1 MNIKDIQLN
10 GSNLCNVEC
19 MDKNAVLHPETC
31 VSQVL
36 INNGSTQTLSDWLAG
51 DTESASGFDDYTNLL
66 DWLNTNY
73 PINITLPVATDTT
86 LGILK
91 VDTSDNILNINEGT
105 LSFDKEALDIPVI
118 NNATISNS
126 GTIKLGNSTQLN
138 TALVDYSI
146 TGQIQDSYSYDEH
159 NGHVFAFPLRVDSE
173 NRAAVTI
180 PTKLFTGNKS
190 ITLPDWTFDWS
201 KKVINVDTSSTETS
215 GVETNY
221 VLLGNKNNNTS
232 NGELGY
238 DDNGNLSTDYG
249 YPRFALVA
257 GDNISFTRYNN
268 NFISNADN
276 FWGDTI
282 TELLISANVEAAQ
295 YIAGDGIDIT
305 DGTISQEIATSTTV
319 GGIKIG
325 YIENDELK
333 PVLLDEGNKA
343 YVNISNG
350 SLKNHEVTAIN
361 SVVYDERGNHFDTYT
376 VRCNISNEDLTIV
389 NINDFKQVGNGY
401 STVQNVNVNDVYEWS
416 IGSAGDNNNIA
427 IIHAI
432 STSAKGCFQLTIDHG
447 NNIVETHNVG
457 FIIDTPSN
465 YAFAWF
471 STCNWTVSLYGG
483 GNIGDNACRVYLKVP
498 SDFTGT
504 VKITDIHLIA
514 ASGDNVGSMSGTT
527 YKKWISNDP
536 FDNGSVTNITGTQV
550 STPQTYDG
558 KITVPTGCKVPVDS
572 FVTLSEYPSV
582 GDFLYD
588 SEINDTLIH
597 NLLTRVKAIELWIQN
612 QQ

>member
-31 VSQVL
+31 ISQVL
-36 INNGSTQTLSDWLAG
+36 INNGGTQTLSDWFAK
-51 DTESASGFDDYTNLL
+51 DTESAEGINNYTSLL
-66 DWLNTNY
+66 DWLDTNY
-73 PINITLPVATDTT
+73 PIDITLPVATNTT

-91 VDTSDNILNINEGT
+91 VDTSDDILNINEGT

-146 TGQIQDSYSYDEH
+146 SGQIQDSYSYDEH

-221 VLLGNKNNNTS
+221 VLLGNKNNNTD

-268 NFISNADN
+268 NFISNANN

-282 TELLISANVEAAQ
+282 TELLISANIEAAQ
-295 YIAGDGIDIT
+295 YTAGDGIDIT

-350 SLKNHEVTAIN
+350 SLKNHEITNIN
-361 SVVYDERGNHFDTYT
+361 QVAFDQYSNYFDTYT
-376 VRCNISNEDLTIV
+376 VKCNISNENLTIV
-389 NINDFKQVGNGY
+389 NINDFKQIGGGY
-401 STVQNVNVNDVYEWS
+401 NTIKNVNINNTYEWN
-416 IGSAGDNNNIA
+416 INTAGDNNNIA

-432 STSAKGCFQLTIDHG
+432 SIAAKGCFQLIIDH
-447 NNIVETHNVG
+447 NNNNNHIIETHNVG
-457 FIIDTPSN
+457 FVIDTPNN
-465 YAFAWF
+465 YTFAWF
-471 STCNWTVSLYGG
+471 STCNWEVSLYTGENVG
-483 GNIGDNACRVYLKVP
+483 ANALRVYLKVP

-504 VKITDIHLIA
+504 VKITDIHLVT
-514 ASGDNVGSMSGTT
+514 ASGDNIGSMNATS
-527 YKKWISNDP
+527 YKKWIDNNP
-536 FDNGSVTNITGTQV
+536 FTNGSVTNITGDQISGTFNH
-550 STPQTYDG
+550 TADA
-558 KITVPTGCKVPVDS
+558 
-572 FVTLSEYPSV
+572 FVTLSESPSV

-597 NLLTRVKAIELWIQN
+597 NLLTRVKAIEIWIQN